1 MNRTKS
7 LAKYVLSVAVIV
19 AVLFAASCS
28 QGLLPE
34 PEIEQ
39 IQGSVVNKDAQ
50 IEAPLTV
57 KATQGKTKTVTVSWS
72 TSNGATQ
79 YVVYSAA
86 SPHEEFQQIAE
97 TKGEVNSIDI
107 QEPAG
112 TSAYYR
118 VCARNY
124 KKELSGFSD
133 TVFGS
138 TMATPIISGITS
150 STDGTSAT
158 VSWWME
164 NCSASTYQSLVNYVV
179 YCYDESGNEVT
190 HETASGKET
199 SAVLS
204 GLTAKTRYFY
214 QVEAFV
220 SADQS
225 KPELS
230 DKVDEETAR
239 RLIPDA
245 PENLSATK
253 GTDKET
259 IAISWTLPPF
269 CDVAVSGGVYE
280 RHPIYFTIERKLKG
294 DDDTKYQKIVTYLG
308 TQKKEP
314 TSASVIQFSCAAD
327 GAATNKEGV
336 VSVQPAAQNDAD
348 AERSDNY
355 EHYIS
360 RSTVTYYDTTA
371 ERGLQYEYRVQSY
384 VDDVKKTIS
393 AENAAAVAQGFLLS
407 KPAFSAS
414 AKYDRATDNNNI
426 ITKIT
431 VSFKTVFEPYGQ
443 DYSYVLRRNYEP
455 MVIDGALNGTSV
467 SDHKITTAESISTL
481 NTVTDV
487 FDFGKNVSIGYY
499 QYVLYICASGENDI
513 AKAYDSITMSG
524 KITVIDDASKLPTIT
539 RFDIEDGFADKFRLT
554 WNYDNTCH
562 YRLEWKSSLDD
573 FTKVETLDIGD
584 DDGLFSKDDGAA
596 TATYNHPAQSGERR
610 LYTLVANGG
619 VEVSKTYPLPKNGD
633 EGVPEPKELETLGTA
648 KPQTVDIGYR
658 TISVS
663 WPEVQRATGDF
674 DIKAYYAGDTDKKD
688 LAVGKYTI
696 TEEEGGYRCVIT
708 EPDGYDDPKRSG
720 LPITMEIT
728 AKNDKTG
735 DTTTKTHTVRTLGPA
750 ALNVQTPET
759 PAEDSIAIT
768 WKKAAGAVGYLIYR
782 LAYTDRACNVVERAS
797 CYYYEPGES
806 SKPEVLADLEANPN
820 DGGKERALVTSL
832 GETYTLLDTYK
843 EQTTE
848 DSAYQTVQSK
858 LSWGRPYGYI
868 VLPVKK
874 SDDFT
879 FEFEG
884 NTVTL
889 VADGSAV
896 DYTANGTRTL
906 AEVRAATLGYGLNL
920 VADKATSGTTQHI
933 KWDEPNK
940 LEGNQRAIY
949 RREYKLDSSEN
960 KVFSYVKVQP
970 SSNISASIL
979 IETEDLYKAFE
990 YVVKYYKTGAT
1001 PRSSIE
1007 LPESFFKEIEGQKEK
1022 ERITPD
1028 GKKTEQKNKGYLLS
1042 LDFKAVPHPYRDV
1055 QERYAYAEQ
1064 ISWTPWDYDVRAVGP
1079 ESAMISLKNNN
1090 IGEDKKDVTEI
1101 KIDEETGVRNVVTKT
1116 IDDFTIVEQ
1125 GTPTIFNII
1134 PTDIANGKGTAN
1146 GMLKVLRDYRH
1157 YYTLMLKNGTYSV
1170 SYEKDAYRQITLQE
1184 FARIANLVLAEGLYR
1199 VNGDTKNGAKWQTA
1213 YKDTMLT
1220 NYTRITTADAPGSGT
1235 VYAQSDFWV
1244 KDWTIT
1250 YTDYEPA
1257 FQTKTGEIV
1266 KVAKAGGTF
1275 NPKTSGAGKLP
1286 NSYEGGPIIIT
1297 LSGDADQKG
1306 TIQFNALKTGSGTM
1320 TVTFN
1325 GKTES
1330 FSTDNYFNTPLPFSG
1345 GGYKYN
1351 DEQWQ

>member
-19 AVLFAASCS
+19 AALFAASCS

-50 IEAPLTV
+50 IEAPLAV

-124 KKELSGFSD
+124 KKELSDFSD

-280 RHPIYFTIERKLKG
+280 RHPLYFTIERKLKG

-308 TQKKEP
+308 TQEKEP

-327 GAATNKEGV
+327 GAATSEGSL

-355 EHYIS
+355 KDYIS

-393 AENAAAVAQGFLLS
+393 AENATAVAQGFLLS

-414 AKYDRATDNNNI
+414 AKYDRATGNDNI

-431 VSFKTVFEPYGQ
+431 VSFKTVFKPYGQ

-455 MVIDGALNGTSV
+455 METESGLTGNPV
-467 SDHKITTAESISTL
+467 SGLPITKADSISTL

-487 FDFGKNVSIGYY
+487 FDFGKDVSIGYY
-499 QYVLYICASGENDI
+499 QYVLYICASGEDDI

-554 WNYDNTCH
+554 WNYDNTCR

-584 DDGLFSKDDGAA
+584 DDRHFSKDDGAA

-619 VEVSKTYPLPKNGD
+619 IEVSKTYPLPKAGD

-648 KPQTVDIGYR
+648 EPQTVDIGYR

-674 DIKAYYAGDTDKKD
+674 YIKAYYAGDTDEKD

-720 LPITMEIT
+720 LPITMKIT
-728 AKNDKTG
+728 AKSDKTN
-735 DTTTKTHTVRTLGPA
+735 DTTITTHTVRTLGPA
-750 ALNVQTPET
+750 ALDVRTTET
-759 PAEDSIAIT
+759 PAENDITIT
-768 WKKAAGAVGYLIYR
+768 WKKAEGAEGYLIYR

-797 CYYYEPGES
+797 CYYYELGES
-806 SKPEVLADLEANPN
+806 SKPEVLLDSEANPN
-820 DGGKERALVTSL
+820 DGNKTRAQVTPL
-832 GETYTLLDTYK
+832 GETYRLQDIYQ
-843 EQTTE
+843 EPTTE
-848 DSAYQTVQSK
+848 SSAYQTVQSK
-858 LSWGRPYGYI
+858 LCWGRPYGYI

-874 SDDFT
+874 SDDFK
-879 FEFEG
+879 FVD
-884 NTVTL
+884 NTATL
-889 VADGSAV
+889 VADGSSV
-896 DYTANGTRTL
+896 DYTANETQTL

-920 VADKATSGTTQHI
+920 EADKATSGSKQNI
-933 KWDEPNK
+933 KWNEPYK
-940 LEGNQRAIY
+940 PQQPVVY
-949 RREYKLDSSEN
+949 RRAAGSTGKFEKFYDNTAIKGKN
-960 KVFSYVKVQP
+960 
-970 SSNISASIL
+970 SAAMQI
-979 IETEDLYKAFE
+979 TDNYYDAFE
-990 YVVKYYKTGAT
+990 YVVKYYAANPDG
-1001 PRSSIE
+1001 SSID
-1007 LPESFFKEIEGQKEK
+1007 LPPSLLAEIEGNAQNYETPQGEK
-1022 ERITPD
+1022 RELD
-1028 GKKTEQKNKGYLLS
+1028 NKGYLLTV
-1042 LDFKAVPHPYRDV
+1042 DGFDV
-1055 QERYAYAEQ
+1055 QVHPEKTYYEQAYWKE
-1064 ISWTPWDYDVRAVGP
+1064 WDYSKRAVGP
-1079 ESAMISLKNNN
+1079 DSMVILVQNNN
-1090 IGEDKKDVTEI
+1090 IDADSHELVSIEKANAHTGIQAVADDITAEAEGNVTI
-1101 KIDEETGVRNVVTKT
+1101 RVAPAGIAA
-1116 IDDFTIVEQ
+1116 
-1125 GTPTIFNII
+1125 GTSAT
-1134 PTDIANGKGTAN
+1134 TD

-1157 YYTLMLKNGTYSV
+1157 NYTFRLERTVGETPISV
-1170 SYEKDAYRQITLQE
+1170 SYEDYEKDSVKTAYRQITIDE
-1184 FARIANLVLAEGLYR
+1184 FAKAAIIGMSTGIEKER
-1199 VNGDTKNGAKWQTA
+1199 GDKGSSSNGAGITGLKSTSSFNWGPSDYTI
-1213 YKDTMLT
+1213 TF
-1220 NYTRITTADAPGSGT
+1220 NYSGYVANHVTKSGRESYAVIVSGT
-1235 VYAQSDFWV
+1235 L
-1244 KDWTIT
+1244 
-1250 YTDYEPA
+1250 
-1257 FQTKTGEIV
+1257 
-1266 KVAKAGGTF
+1266 KARGGTAAVF
-1275 NPKTSGAGKLP
+1275 
-1286 NSYEGGPIIIT
+1286 
-1297 LSGDADQKG
+1297 QKRYFSE
-1306 TIQFNALKTGSGTM
+1306 TDM
-1320 TVTFN
+1320 TVKYETGTGTLFFN
-1325 GKTES
+1325 GK
-1330 FSTDNYFNTPLPFSG
+1330 NTNNGGAVDRSDGSITVKYNGAEKTYDMAKASENGWTLPFTLTG
-1345 GGYKYN
+1345 GN
-1351 DEQWQ
+1351 LNNNEEWQ

>member
-7 LAKYVLSVAVIV
+7 LAKYVLSVTVIV
-19 AVLFAASCS
+19 AALFAASCS

-190 HETASGKET
+190 HETASGGQT

-245 PENLSATK
+245 PENLFATK
-253 GTDKET
+253 GTDKAT
-259 IAISWTLPPF
+259 IAISWMLPPF

-280 RHPIYFTIERKLKG
+280 RHPLYFTVERKLKG

-308 TQKKEP
+308 TQKKEL

-327 GAATNKEGV
+327 GAATSEGSL
-336 VSVQPAAQNDAD
+336 VSVQPAAQSDAD

-355 EHYIS
+355 EDYIS
-360 RSTVTYYDTTA
+360 RSTITYYDTTA

-407 KPAFSAS
+407 KPSLSAS
-414 AKYDRATDNNNI
+414 AKYDRAADDNNI

-443 DYSYVLRRNYEP
+443 DYSYILCRNYEP
-455 MVIDGALNGTSV
+455 MLMNGTLTGTSD

-481 NTVTDV
+481 NTTTDK
-487 FDFGKNVSIGYY
+487 FDFGTKDLDIGYY

-513 AKAYDSITMSG
+513 ANAYDSITMSG
-524 KITVIDDASKLPTIT
+524 KITVIDKANLLPTIT
-539 RFDIEDGFADKFRLT
+539 RFDIVDGFADKFRLT

-562 YRLEWKSSLDD
+562 YRLEWKSSLDN
-573 FTKVETLDIGD
+573 FAKVYMLDMED
-584 DDGLFSKDDGAA
+584 NDKYLSEDK
-596 TATYNHPAQSGERR
+596 TTVTYDHEAHSGERR
-610 LYTLVANGG
+610 TYTLVANGG
-619 VEVSKTYPLPKNGD
+619 VEVSKTYPLPKDGD
-633 EGVPEPKELETLGTA
+633 AEVPNPKEVETLGTA
-648 KPQTVDIGYR
+648 APQTVDIDYR

-674 DIKAYYAGDTDKKD
+674 DIKAYYAGTNETALATGTYEITKD
-688 LAVGKYTI
+688 AD
-696 TEEEGGYRCVIT
+696 GYHCVISD
-708 EPDGYDDPKRSG
+708 PDGYDDPKRSG

-728 AKNDKTG
+728 AKSDKTG

-806 SKPEVLADLEANPN
+806 SKLEVLADLEANPN
-820 DGGKERALVTSL
+820 DGSKERARVTSL

-843 EQTTE
+843 EPTTE

-920 VADKATSGTTQHI
+920 VADKATSGSKQNI
-933 KWDEPNK
+933 KWDEPYK
-940 LEGNQRAIY
+940 PQQPVVY
-949 RREYKLDSSEN
+949 RRAAGSTGKFEKFYDNTAIKGKN
-960 KVFSYVKVQP
+960 
-970 SSNISASIL
+970 SAAMQI
-979 IETEDLYKAFE
+979 TDNYYDAFE
-990 YVVKYYKTGAT
+990 YVVKYYAANPDG
-1001 PRSSIE
+1001 SSID
-1007 LPESFFKEIEGQKEK
+1007 LPPSLLAEIEGNAQNYETPQGEK
-1022 ERITPD
+1022 RELD
-1028 GKKTEQKNKGYLLS
+1028 NKGYLLTV
-1042 LDFKAVPHPYRDV
+1042 DGFDV
-1055 QERYAYAEQ
+1055 QVHPEKTYYEQAYWKE
-1064 ISWTPWDYDVRAVGP
+1064 WDYSKRAVGP
-1079 ESAMISLKNNN
+1079 DSMVILVQNNN
-1090 IGEDKKDVTEI
+1090 IDADSHELVSIEKANAH
-1101 KIDEETGVRNVVTKT
+1101 TGIQAVADDITAEAEGNAT
-1116 IDDFTIVEQ
+1116 IRVAPAGIAA
-1125 GTPTIFNII
+1125 GTSGT
-1134 PTDIANGKGTAN
+1134 TD

-1157 YYTLMLKNGTYSV
+1157 NYTFRLERTVGETPISV
-1170 SYEKDAYRQITLQE
+1170 SYEDYEKDSVKSAYRQITIDE
-1184 FARIANLVLAEGLYR
+1184 FAKAAIIGMSTGIEKER
-1199 VNGDTKNGAKWQTA
+1199 GDKGSSSNGAGIIGLKSTSSFNWGPSDYTI
-1213 YKDTMLT
+1213 TF
-1220 NYTRITTADAPGSGT
+1220 NYSDYVANHVTKSGRESYAVIVSGT
-1235 VYAQSDFWV
+1235 L
-1244 KDWTIT
+1244 
-1250 YTDYEPA
+1250 
-1257 FQTKTGEIV
+1257 
-1266 KVAKAGGTF
+1266 KARGGTAAVF
-1275 NPKTSGAGKLP
+1275 
-1286 NSYEGGPIIIT
+1286 
-1297 LSGDADQKG
+1297 QKRYFSE
-1306 TIQFNALKTGSGTM
+1306 TDM
-1320 TVTFN
+1320 TVKYETGTGTLFFN
-1325 GKTES
+1325 GKNTNNGGAVDRSDGSITVKYNGTEKTYDMAKAS
-1330 FSTDNYFNTPLPFSG
+1330 ENGWTLPFTLTG
-1345 GGYKYN
+1345 GN
-1351 DEQWQ
+1351 LNNNEEWQ

>member
-19 AVLFAASCS
+19 AALFAASCS

-50 IEAPLTV
+50 IEAPPLAV

-124 KKELSGFSD
+124 KKELSDFSD

-280 RHPIYFTIERKLKG
+280 RHPLYFTIERKLKG

-308 TQKKEP
+308 TQEKEP

-327 GAATNKEGV
+327 GAATSEGSL

-355 EHYIS
+355 KDYIS

-393 AENAAAVAQGFLLS
+393 AENATAVAQGFLLS

-414 AKYDRATDNNNI
+414 AKYDRATGNDNI

-431 VSFKTVFEPYGQ
+431 VSFKTVFKPYGQ

-455 MVIDGALNGTSV
+455 METESGLTGNPV
-467 SDHKITTAESISTL
+467 SGLPITKADSISTL

-487 FDFGKNVSIGYY
+487 FDFGKDVSIGYY
-499 QYVLYICASGENDI
+499 QYVLYICASGEDDI

-554 WNYDNTCH
+554 WNYDNTCR

-584 DDGLFSKDDGAA
+584 DDRHFSKDDGAA

-619 VEVSKTYPLPKNGD
+619 IEVSKTYPLPKAGD

-648 KPQTVDIGYR
+648 EPQTVDIGYR

-674 DIKAYYAGDTDKKD
+674 YIKAYYAGDTDEKD

-720 LPITMEIT
+720 LPITMKIT
-728 AKNDKTG
+728 AKSDKTN
-735 DTTTKTHTVRTLGPA
+735 DTTITTHTVRTLGPA
-750 ALNVQTPET
+750 ALDVRTTET
-759 PAEDSIAIT
+759 PAENDITIT
-768 WKKAAGAVGYLIYR
+768 WKKAEGAEGYLIYR

-797 CYYYEPGES
+797 CYYYELGES
-806 SKPEVLADLEANPN
+806 SKPEVLLDSEANPN
-820 DGGKERALVTSL
+820 DGNKTRAQVTPL
-832 GETYTLLDTYK
+832 GETYRLQDIYQ
-843 EQTTE
+843 EPTTE
-848 DSAYQTVQSK
+848 SSAYQTVQSK
-858 LSWGRPYGYI
+858 LCWGRPYGYI

-874 SDDFT
+874 SDDFK
-879 FEFEG
+879 FVD
-884 NTVTL
+884 NTATL
-889 VADGSAV
+889 VADGSSV
-896 DYTANGTRTL
+896 DYTANETQTL

-920 VADKATSGTTQHI
+920 EADKATSGSKQNI
-933 KWDEPNK
+933 KWNEPYK
-940 LEGNQRAIY
+940 PQQPVVY
-949 RREYKLDSSEN
+949 RRAAGSTGKFEKFYDNTAIKGKN
-960 KVFSYVKVQP
+960 
-970 SSNISASIL
+970 SAAMQI
-979 IETEDLYKAFE
+979 TDNYYDAFE
-990 YVVKYYKTGAT
+990 YVVKYYAANPDG
-1001 PRSSIE
+1001 SSID
-1007 LPESFFKEIEGQKEK
+1007 LPPSLLAEIEGNAQNYETPQGEK
-1022 ERITPD
+1022 RELD
-1028 GKKTEQKNKGYLLS
+1028 NKGYLLTV
-1042 LDFKAVPHPYRDV
+1042 DGFDV
-1055 QERYAYAEQ
+1055 QVHPEKTYYEQAYWKE
-1064 ISWTPWDYDVRAVGP
+1064 WDYSKRAVGP
-1079 ESAMISLKNNN
+1079 DSMVILVQNNN
-1090 IGEDKKDVTEI
+1090 IDADSHELVSIEKANAHTGIQAVADDITAEAEGNVTI
-1101 KIDEETGVRNVVTKT
+1101 RVAPAGIAA
-1116 IDDFTIVEQ
+1116 
-1125 GTPTIFNII
+1125 GTSAT
-1134 PTDIANGKGTAN
+1134 TD

-1157 YYTLMLKNGTYSV
+1157 NYTFRLERTVGETPISV
-1170 SYEKDAYRQITLQE
+1170 SYEDYEKDSVKTAYRQITIDE
-1184 FARIANLVLAEGLYR
+1184 FAKAAIIGMSTGIEKVLPVMEL
-1199 VNGDTKNGAKWQTA
+1199 
-1213 YKDTMLT
+1213 
-1220 NYTRITTADAPGSGT
+1220 
-1235 VYAQSDFWV
+1235 
-1244 KDWTIT
+1244 
-1250 YTDYEPA
+1250 E
-1257 FQTKTGEIV
+1257 
-1266 KVAKAGGTF
+1266 
-1275 NPKTSGAGKLP
+1275 
-1286 NSYEGGPIIIT
+1286 
-1297 LSGDADQKG
+1297 
-1306 TIQFNALKTGSGTM
+1306 
-1320 TVTFN
+1320 
-1325 GKTES
+1325 
-1330 FSTDNYFNTPLPFSG
+1330 
-1345 GGYKYN
+1345 
-1351 DEQWQ
+1351 

>member
-19 AVLFAASCS
+19 AALFAASCS

-164 NCSASTYQSLVNYVV
+164 NCSASTYQGLVNYVV

-280 RHPIYFTIERKLKG
+280 RHPLYFTIERKLKG

-308 TQKKEP
+308 TQKKEL

-327 GAATNKEGV
+327 GAATSEGSL
-336 VSVQPAAQNDAD
+336 VSVQPAAQSDAD

-355 EHYIS
+355 KGYIS
-360 RSTVTYYDTTA
+360 RSTITYYDTTA

-455 MVIDGALNGTSV
+455 METESGSTGKPV
-467 SDHKITTAESISTL
+467 SDLLIRKADSISTL

-487 FDFGKNVSIGYY
+487 FDFGEDVSIGYY
-499 QYVLYICASGENDI
+499 QYVLYICASGEDDI
-513 AKAYDSITMSG
+513 SKAYDSITMSG

-539 RFDIEDGFADKFRLT
+539 RFDIEDGYADKFRLT
-554 WNYDNTCH
+554 WNYESTCH
-562 YRLEWKSSLDD
+562 YRLEWKSSLDG
-573 FTKVETLDIGD
+573 FTKVETLDMD
-584 DDGLFSKDDGAA
+584 KDGKEIFAQENGL
-596 TATYNHPAQSGERR
+596 ATYNHEAQSEERR
-610 LYTLVANGG
+610 IYTLVANRG
-619 VEVSKTYPLPKNGD
+619 VEVSKTYPLPKAGD

-720 LPITMEIT
+720 LPITMKIT
-728 AKNDKTG
+728 AKSDKTN
-735 DTTTKTHTVRTLGPA
+735 DTTITTHTVRTLGPA
-750 ALNVQTPET
+750 ALDVRTTET
-759 PAEDSIAIT
+759 PAENDITIT
-768 WKKAAGAVGYLIYR
+768 WKKAEGAEGYLIYR

-797 CYYYEPGES
+797 CYYYELGES
-806 SKPEVLADLEANPN
+806 SKPEVLLDSEANPN
-820 DGGKERALVTSL
+820 DGNKTRAQVTPL
-832 GETYTLLDTYK
+832 GETYRLQDIYQ
-843 EQTTE
+843 EPTTE
-848 DSAYQTVQSK
+848 SSAYQTVQSK
-858 LSWGRPYGYI
+858 LCWGRPYGYI

-874 SDDFT
+874 SDDFK
-879 FEFEG
+879 FVD
-884 NTVTL
+884 NTATL
-889 VADGSAV
+889 VADSSAV
-896 DYTANGTRTL
+896 DYTANGTRL
-906 AEVRAATLGYGLNL
+906 AEARAATLGYGLNL
-920 VADKATSGTTQHI
+920 VADKATSGSKQNI
-933 KWDEPNK
+933 KWNEPYK
-940 LEGNQRAIY
+940 PQQPVVY
-949 RREYKLDSSEN
+949 RRAAGSTGKFEKFYDNTAIKGKN
-960 KVFSYVKVQP
+960 
-970 SSNISASIL
+970 SAAMQI
-979 IETEDLYKAFE
+979 TDNYYDAFE
-990 YVVKYYKTGAT
+990 YIVKYYAANPDG
-1001 PRSSIE
+1001 SSID
-1007 LPESFFKEIEGQKEK
+1007 LPPSLLAEIEGSAQNYETPQGEK
-1022 ERITPD
+1022 QELD
-1028 GKKTEQKNKGYLLS
+1028 NKGYLLTV
-1042 LDFKAVPHPYRDV
+1042 DGFDV
-1055 QERYAYAEQ
+1055 QVHPEKTYYEQAYWKE
-1064 ISWTPWDYDVRAVGP
+1064 WDYSKRAVGP
-1079 ESAMISLKNNN
+1079 DSMVILVQNNN
-1090 IGEDKKDVTEI
+1090 IDADSHELVSIEKANAH
-1101 KIDEETGVRNVVTKT
+1101 TGIQTVADDITAEAEGNAT
-1116 IDDFTIVEQ
+1116 IRVAPAGIAA
-1125 GTPTIFNII
+1125 GTSGT
-1134 PTDIANGKGTAN
+1134 TD

-1157 YYTLMLKNGTYSV
+1157 NYTFRLERTVGETPISV
-1170 SYEKDAYRQITLQE
+1170 SYEDYEKDGVKTAYRQITDE
-1184 FARIANLVLAEGLYR
+1184 ELVRAATLAMAYGIQQTGT
-1199 VNGDTKNGAKWQTA
+1199 NWQTH
-1213 YKDTMLT
+1213 LT
-1220 NYTRITTADAPGSGT
+1220 GKTDYYDESYPGTGRAEVYRKGGTTA
-1235 VYAQSDFWV
+1235 
-1244 KDWTIT
+1244 
-1250 YTDYEPA
+1250 
-1257 FQTKTGEIV
+1257 IV
-1266 KVAKAGGTF
+1266 KLKHTFTFTNFTPAMPTRGGEKATF
-1275 NPKTSGAGKLP
+1275 LN
-1286 NSYEGGPIIIT
+1286 I
-1297 LSGDADQKG
+1297 
-1306 TIQFNALKTGSGTM
+1306 SGTM
-1320 TVTFN
+1320 TGTTGDGGSEGQKYAPRTYTDGSFTVMAAENCGGLYNATIKISSLTVN
-1325 GKTES
+1325 GTSGIKVKYPADGEEKQ
-1330 FSTDNYFNTPLPFSG
+1330 FGNITPFAFGNGNNKFAANPLADG
-1345 GGYKYN
+1345 A
-1351 DEQWQ
+1351 EEWQ

>member
-19 AVLFAASCS
+19 AALFAASCNNA
-28 QGLLPE
+28 LLPE

-39 IQGSVVNKDAQ
+39 LQGSVVNKDAQ

-86 SPHEEFQQIAE
+86 SPHEEFQQVAE

-124 KKELSGFSD
+124 KKELSDFSD

-138 TMATPIISGITS
+138 TMATPIISDITS

-164 NCSASTYQSLVNYVV
+164 NCSASTYQNLVNYVV

-190 HETASGKET
+190 HETASGGQT

-253 GTDKET
+253 GTDKAT
-259 IAISWTLPPF
+259 IAISWMLPPF

-280 RHPIYFTIERKLKG
+280 RHPLYFTVERKLKG

-308 TQKKEP
+308 TQRE
-314 TSASVIQFSCAAD
+314 SDGASVIQFSCAAD
-327 GAATNKEGV
+327 GAAINKEGV

-355 EHYIS
+355 PNYIS

-407 KPAFSAS
+407 KPSLSAS
-414 AKYDRATDNNNI
+414 AKYDYADDDKNT

-443 DYSYVLRRNYEP
+443 DYSYILCRNYEP
-455 MVIDGALNGTSV
+455 MLMNGTLTGTSD

-481 NTVTDV
+481 NTTTDK
-487 FDFGKNVSIGYY
+487 FDFGTKDLDIGYY

-513 AKAYDSITMSG
+513 ANAYDSITMSG
-524 KITVIDDASKLPTIT
+524 KITVIDKANLLPTIT
-539 RFDIEDGFADKFRLT
+539 RFDIVDGYADKFRLT
-554 WNYDNTCH
+554 WNYENTCH

-573 FTKVETLDIGD
+573 FTKVESLDMDNEIFIQEN
-584 DDGLFSKDDGAA
+584 GL
-596 TATYNHPAQSGERR
+596 ATYDHPAQSGEVRT
-610 LYTLVANGG
+610 YTLVANGG
-619 VEVSKTYPLPKNGD
+619 VEVSKTYPLPKDGD
-633 EGVPEPKELETLGTA
+633 AEVPNPQELETLGTA
-648 KPQTVDIGYR
+648 VPQTVDIDYR

-674 DIKAYYAGDTDKKD
+674 DIKAYYAGTNETALATGTYEITKD
-688 LAVGKYTI
+688 AD
-696 TEEEGGYRCVIT
+696 GYHCVISD
-708 EPDGYDDPKRSG
+708 PDGYDDPKRSG

-750 ALNVQTPET
+750 ALNVQTPGT

-806 SKPEVLADLEANPN
+806 SKLEVLADLEPDPN
-820 DGGKERALVTSL
+820 DGGKERARVTSL

-843 EQTTE
+843 EPTTE

-874 SDDFT
+874 SDNFT
-879 FEFEG
+879 FEE
-884 NTVTL
+884 NSVTL

-1170 SYEKDAYRQITLQE
+1170 FYEKDAYRQITLQE
-1184 FARIANLVLAEGLYR
+1184 FARIANLVLAEGLNR
-1199 VNGDTKNGAKWQTA
+1199 VNGTAWNTAYNGFPTYAARTKN
-1213 YKDTMLT
+1213 
-1220 NYTRITTADAPGSGT
+1220 ADAPGTGT
-1235 VYAQSDFWV
+1235 VRSESNFGVSSWD
-1244 KDWTIT
+1244 IT

-1257 FQTKTGEIV
+1257 FQTKTGENV
-1266 KVAKAGGTF
+1266 KIAKAKGTF
-1275 NPKTSGAGKLP
+1275 NPKTNAVNQYP
-1286 NSYEGGPIIIT
+1286 QSYEGGPITVT
-1297 LSGDADQKG
+1297 LSGGTKQTG
-1306 TIQFNALKTGSGTM
+1306 TIQFNSLKTNSGTM
-1320 TVTFN
+1320 AVTFN

-1330 FSTDNYFNTPLPFSG
+1330 FSADNYFNTPLPFSG